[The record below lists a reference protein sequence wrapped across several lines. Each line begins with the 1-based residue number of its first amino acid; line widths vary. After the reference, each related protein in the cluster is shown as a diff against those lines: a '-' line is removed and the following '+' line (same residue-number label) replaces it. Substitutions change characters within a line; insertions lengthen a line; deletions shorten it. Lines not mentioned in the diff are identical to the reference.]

1 MAVKNLAFNLFSAI
15 MAVSIVLMNW
25 MSCCVVRM
33 LKPFQSKSKLARI
46 MTNRWVRVT
55 DSGKR

>member
-1 MAVKNLAFNLFSAI
+1 MAVKELAFNIFSAVLSV
-15 MAVSIVLMNW
+15 AIVLMNW
-25 MSCCVVRM
+25 LSCCVLRM
-33 LKPFQSKSKLARI
+33 LRPFQNKSKLARI